1 MPRTVEASAPG
12 KLILCGEH
20 AVVYGRPAIALPLP
34 DVRAYAHVACGTPGS
49 GIQFHAKDI
58 NRQWVADATS
68 NEPLGELTFATL
80 RYLAIPT
87 LDLLITL
94 TSTIPIAGGMGSGA
108 AVATAIVRALAAY
121 ANRELKPDEISTL
134 VYGSEK
140 RFHGTP
146 SGIDNAVVAY
156 EQPVWFEKHT
166 VGDVEHVQQIN
177 RQQATQQQLAT
188 QTAIF
193 PISIAVPLTLV
204 IGDTGVRSKTRLPVG
219 DVRQRWLSAPSYYEA
234 LFDGVGMLVQ
244 QIRDIL
250 AEGHVPT
257 LGRLLDDNQALLE
270 EIGVSSP
277 ELECLICAARRAG
290 AMGAKLSGA
299 GWGGVMFALADAH
312 TAPGITEALREAG
325 AVQVL
330 QTTIGTNQV

>member
-1 MPRTVEASAPG
+1 MLRIVQASAPG

-34 DVRAYAHVACGTPGS
+34 HVRAYVHIARGRPGS
-49 GIQFHAKDI
+49 GILFHANDI

-80 RYLAIPT
+80 RYLSLPS
-87 LDLLITL
+87 LDLIITL

-108 AVATAIVRALAAY
+108 AVATAIVRALASY
-121 ANRELKPDEISTL
+121 ANRKLTPDEISTL
-134 VYGSEK
+134 VYASEK

-156 EQPVWFEKHT
+156 EQPVWFEKYL
-166 VGDVEHVQQIN
+166 GDSAEQMPQPN
-177 RQQATQQQLAT
+177 GQQATQQERAT

-193 PISIAVPLTLV
+193 PIAIAVPLTLV

-219 DVRQRWLSAPSYYEA
+219 DVRQRWLAAPAHYEA
-234 LFDGVGMLVQ
+234 LFDRVSALVQ
-244 QIRDIL
+244 QIRDRL
-250 AEGHVPT
+250 ADGHVPL
-257 LGRLLDDNQALLE
+257 LGKLLDENQALLE

-277 ELECLICAARRAG
+277 DLERLIGVARRAG

-299 GWGGVMFALADAH
+299 GWGGVMFALADGH
-312 TAPGITEALREAG
+312 TAPSIMQALREAG
-325 AVQVL
+325 AAQVL
-330 QTTIGTNQV
+330 QTTIGTNA